1 MYTEKYI
8 SLERSSWAQLYPLG
22 LSDPRT
28 TEGAKERQSRNFF
41 VVNFFILSAIIVSRP
56 LEIGWSRSW
65 IDRINSFWDIIYR
78 NMSFTIL
85 CFLNIYIHYIFFAV
99 LRNAEWTPHTLAGII
114 FRLIISQKR
123 LILQFG
129 TLTNQFLKVDLL

>member
-65 IDRINSFWDIIYR
+65 IDRINSFWDINR

-85 CFLNIYIHYIFFAV
+85 FFKHLYIYLYIFKPVSVTQGPPREGMPLV
-99 LRNAEWTPHTLAGII
+99 LKIDNWLELNYIKK
-114 FRLIISQKR
+114 SK
-123 LILQFG
+123 
-129 TLTNQFLKVDLL
+129 